1 MNGEVVPLFGR
12 CRSCKQP
19 LGSGPEHVDQV
30 VGTLCRTCFERSAA
44 FMVTE
49 KELFELLLAA
59 GVTRPIANV
68 MMIAKHEAER
78 ENGTLR

>member
-1 MNGEVVPLFGR
+1 MSGEVVPLFGR

-19 LGSGPEHVDQV
+19 LGTGESMVDQIC
-30 VGTLCRTCFERSAA
+30 GTLCRPCFIKAA
-44 FMVTE
+44 DFMAGE
-49 KELFELLLAA
+49 KKLFELLLAQ

-78 ENGTLR
+78 ENGTIR